1 MEKDETSSDDITNY
15 YGSIKRMNNM
25 FAVLDKT
32 SELIEDIKQS
42 DIYVEYKVALS
53 ELEKDPV
60 LLEKADAFRKAQYEE
75 VALHSKPLGFADA
88 SYLEEAYENISV
100 YPEIDRFLKAELAL
114 CRLLQ
119 RIQDSIVEAID
130 FR

>member
-1 MEKDETSSDDITNY
+1 MEKDETPSNDITNY
-15 YGSIKRMNNM
+15 YGSIKQMKDM

-32 SELIEDIKQS
+32 SELIEDVKQS
-42 DIYVEYKVALS
+42 DIYVEYKAALR
-53 ELEKDPV
+53 ELQKDPV

-75 VALHSKPLGFADA
+75 VAFHSKPLGFAEA
-88 SYLEEAYENISV
+88 SHMEEAYEKIV
-100 YPEIDRFLKAELAL
+100 EYPVIDRFLKAELAM

-119 RIQDSIVEAID
+119 RIQDNIVEAID